1 MSCGDIGLSR
11 KQRVFV
17 CVEDTCGTLKFPAPS
32 TDFILSA
39 GNAAL
44 NQGTTFVD
52 SLELRDTLD
61 VLAQFQNAT
70 GPATWTIPMYLRM
83 TGTVGTTEYPQGDA
97 LFQSLQGSRKSA
109 TTASLNGGIIADTL
123 TMQID
128 GISNNQLPEV
138 GVVTIGTE
146 KIYYSTLTQGNGATT
161 ATLGGLTRAY
171 NSTSAAVATDN
182 ADVTL
187 SSIFY
192 EQDTSSPAVS
202 IWIEDDHLT
211 RGLSGASCNNCAI
224 TINNEGAVM
233 FTFSGEGME
242 MVWAGTS
249 TLATASTASAT
260 TISVADGELYKAGSY
275 IWNETKEDSNS
286 TAGYE
291 ISSITGDVL
300 TLGTGIGEGWSAD
313 DVIAGYLGDETAIG
327 TAVES
332 RLSDVYLDDVATKTR
347 SMDLTI
353 SVPKTYLND
362 EIGTDFPENFVED
375 VRDINGSIGLY
386 LRKADVQYFT
396 QGFDGTQKELTISF
410 GDTAG
415 YRMDLVMPKAQ
426 IQVPEISQDGAAQT
440 MSVTFKALGTVGE
453 DSLGIILR

>member
-17 CVEDTCGTLKFPAPS
+17 CVEDTCGTLKFPTPS

-39 GNAAL
+39 GNSAM
-44 NQGTTFVD
+44 NQQATFVD
-52 SLELRDTLD
+52 SMELRNTLD
-61 VLAQFQNAT
+61 VLDQFQNVKD
-70 GPATWTIPMYLRM
+70 PATWTIPMYLRM
-83 TGTVGTTEYPQGDA
+83 TGTVGEAPQGDA
-97 LFQSLQGSRKSA
+97 LFQSLQGSKKAA
-109 TTASLNGGIIADTL
+109 TTASLSGAILVAGATVL
-123 TMQID
+123 VD
-128 GISNNQLPEV
+128 GISNGQLPEV
-138 GVVTIGTE
+138 GVVTIGAE
-146 KIYYSTLTQGNGATT
+146 KIYYSTLSQGDGATT
-161 ATLGGLTRAY
+161 ATLTGLTRGY
-171 NSTSAAVATDN
+171 NSSTATGADDN
-182 ADVTL
+182 VDVTL

-202 IWIEDDHLT
+202 IWIEDDTLV
-211 RGLSGASCNNCAI
+211 RGLSGATANNCAV

>member
-17 CVEDTCGTLKFPAPS
+17 CVEDTCGTLKFPTPS

-39 GNAAL
+39 GNSAL
-44 NQGTTFVD
+44 NQQATFVD
-52 SLELRDTLD
+52 SMELRNTLD
-61 VLAQFQNAT
+61 VLDQFQNVKD
-70 GPATWTIPMYLRM
+70 PATWTIPMYLRM
-83 TGTVGTTEYPQGDA
+83 TGTVGEVPQGDA
-97 LFQSLQGSRKSA
+97 LFQSLQGSKKAA
-109 TTASLNGGIIADTL
+109 TTASLSGAILVAGATVL
-123 TMQID
+123 VD
-128 GISNNQLPEV
+128 GISNGQLPQV
-138 GVVTIGTE
+138 GVVTIGAE
-146 KIYYSTLTQGNGATT
+146 KIYYSTLSQGDGATT
-161 ATLGGLTRAY
+161 ATLTGLTRGY
-171 NSTSAAVATDN
+171 NSSTATGADDN
-182 ADVTL
+182 VDVTL

-202 IWIEDDHLT
+202 IWVEDDTLV
-211 RGLSGASCNNCAI
+211 RAISGASVNNCAV

-347 SMDLTI
+347 SMELTI